1 MRCPNNHEVK
11 EGKQM
16 FKSLIV
22 RIAKRYILGNLNDF
36 LFRNKD
42 NAKKV
47 AEQVAL
53 WSSRL
58 NTIILALNKIVGF
71 VKDGKLDDNEARQ
84 TMEILNDTVR
94 DFH

>member
-1 MRCPNNHEVK
+1 
-11 EGKQM
+11 M

-58 NTIILALNKIVGF
+58 NTIILALNKIAGF

>member
-1 MRCPNNHEVK
+1 
-11 EGKQM
+11 M

-47 AEQVAL
+47 AE
-53 WSSRL
+53 
-58 NTIILALNKIVGF
+58 
-71 VKDGKLDDNEARQ
+71 
-84 TMEILNDTVR
+84 
-94 DFH
+94 

>member
-1 MRCPNNHEVK
+1 
-11 EGKQM
+11 M

-22 RIAKRYILGNLNDF
+22 RIAKRYVLGNLNDF

-47 AEQVAL
+47 AEQIGV
-53 WSSRL
+53 WSIRL
-58 NTIILALNKIVGF
+58 NTIIHALNRIAGF
-71 VKDGKLDDNEARQ
+71 VEDGKLDDDEARE
-84 TMEILNDTVR
+84 TMELLATTVR

>member
-1 MRCPNNHEVK
+1 
-11 EGKQM
+11 M

-22 RIAKRYILGNLNDF
+22 RIAKRYVLGNLNDF

-58 NTIILALNKIVGF
+58 NTIILALNKIAGF
-71 VKDGKLDDNEARQ
+71 VKDGTLDDNEAKQ
-84 TMEILNDTVR
+84 TMEILSNTVR
-94 DFH
+94 DFN

>member
-1 MRCPNNHEVK
+1 
-11 EGKQM
+11 M
-16 FKSLIV
+16 FKSLMV
-22 RIAKRYILGNLNDF
+22 RIAKRYVLGSVNDF
-36 LFRNKD
+36 LYRNKD

-58 NTIILALNKIVGF
+58 NNIILALNKIASF
-71 VKDGKLDDNEARQ
+71 VEDGKLDDNEAKQ
-84 TMEILNDTVR
+84 MMEILSNTVR

>member
-1 MRCPNNHEVK
+1 
-11 EGKQM
+11 M

-22 RIAKRYILGNLNDF
+22 RIAKRYVLGNLNDF

-58 NTIILALNKIVGF
+58 NTIILALNKIAGF
-71 VKDGKLDDNEARQ
+71 VQDGKLDDNEAKQ
-84 TMEILNDTVR
+84 TMEILSNTVR
-94 DFH
+94 DFN

>member
-1 MRCPNNHEVK
+1 
-11 EGKQM
+11 M

-22 RIAKRYILGNLNDF
+22 RIAKRYVLGNLNDF

-58 NTIILALNKIVGF
+58 NTIILALNKIAGF
-71 VKDGKLDDNEARQ
+71 VKDGKLDDNEAKQ
-84 TMEILNDTVR
+84 TMEILSNTVR
-94 DFH
+94 DFN

>member
-1 MRCPNNHEVK
+1 
-11 EGKQM
+11 M

-22 RIAKRYILGNLNDF
+22 RIAKRYVLGSVNDF
-36 LFRNKD
+36 LYRNKD

-58 NTIILALNKIVGF
+58 NTIILALNKIAGF
-71 VKDGKLDDNEARQ
+71 VEDGKLDDNEAKQ
-84 TMEILNDTVR
+84 TMEILSNTVR
-94 DFH
+94 DFN

>member
-1 MRCPNNHEVK
+1 
-11 EGKQM
+11 M

-58 NTIILALNKIVGF
+58 NTIILALNKIAGF

-84 TMEILNDTVR
+84 TMEILNNTVR

>member
-1 MRCPNNHEVK
+1 
-11 EGKQM
+11 M

-22 RIAKRYILGNLNDF
+22 RIAKRYVLGSVNDF

-58 NTIILALNKIVGF
+58 NTIILALNKIAGF
-71 VKDGKLDDNEARQ
+71 VEDGKLDDNEAKQ
-84 TMEILNDTVR
+84 TMEILSNTVR

>member
-1 MRCPNNHEVK
+1 
-11 EGKQM
+11 M

-22 RIAKRYILGNLNDF
+22 RIAKRYVLGNLNDF

-42 NAKKV
+42 NAKMV

-53 WSSRL
+53 WSARL
-58 NTIILALNKIVGF
+58 NTIIIALNKIAGF
-71 VKDGKLDDNEARQ
+71 VKDGKLDDNEAKQ
-84 TMEILNDTVR
+84 TMDILSDTVR

>member
-1 MRCPNNHEVK
+1 
-11 EGKQM
+11 M

-22 RIAKRYILGNLNDF
+22 RIAKRYVLGNLNDF

-47 AEQVAL
+47 AEQVGL
-53 WSSRL
+53 WSIRL
-58 NTIILALNKIVGF
+58 NTIIHALNRIAGF
-71 VKDGKLDDNEARQ
+71 VEDGKLDDNEAKE
-84 TMEILNDTVR
+84 TMELLDKTIR

>member
-1 MRCPNNHEVK
+1 
-11 EGKQM
+11 M

-47 AEQVAL
+47 AEQIAL

-58 NTIILALNKIVGF
+58 NTIILALNKIAGL

-84 TMEILNDTVR
+84 TMEILNNTVR

>member
-1 MRCPNNHEVK
+1 MEDK
-11 EGKQM
+11 EM

-22 RIAKRYILGNLNDF
+22 RIAKRYVLGNLNDF

-58 NTIILALNKIVGF
+58 NTIILALNKIAGF
-71 VKDGKLDDNEARQ
+71 VRDGKLDENEAKQ
-84 TMEILNDTVR
+84 TMEILSNTVR
-94 DFH
+94 DFN

>member
-1 MRCPNNHEVK
+1 
-11 EGKQM
+11 M

-22 RIAKRYILGNLNDF
+22 RIAKRYVLGNLNDF

-58 NTIILALNKIVGF
+58 NTIILALNKIAGF
-71 VKDGKLDDNEARQ
+71 VKDGKLDDNEAKQ

>member
-1 MRCPNNHEVK
+1 
-11 EGKQM
+11 M

-22 RIAKRYILGNLNDF
+22 RIAKRYVLGNLNDF

-58 NTIILALNKIVGF
+58 NTIILALNKIAGF
-71 VKDGKLDDNEARQ
+71 VKDGKLDDNEAKQ
-84 TMEILNDTVR
+84 TMEILSNTVR

>member
-1 MRCPNNHEVK
+1 
-11 EGKQM
+11 M

-22 RIAKRYILGNLNDF
+22 RIAKRYVLGNLNDF

-58 NTIILALNKIVGF
+58 NTIILALNKIAGF
-71 VKDGKLDDNEARQ
+71 VKDGKLDDNEAKQ
-84 TMEILNDTVR
+84 TMEILSDTVR

>member
-1 MRCPNNHEVK
+1 MED
-11 EGKQM
+11 KQM

-22 RIAKRYILGNLNDF
+22 RIAKRYVLGNLNDF

-58 NTIILALNKIVGF
+58 NTIILALNKIAGF
-71 VKDGKLDDNEARQ
+71 VKDGKLDDNEAKQ
-84 TMEILNDTVR
+84 TMEILSNTVR
-94 DFH
+94 DFN

>member
-1 MRCPNNHEVK
+1 
-11 EGKQM
+11 M

-22 RIAKRYILGNLNDF
+22 RIAKRYVLGNLNDF

-58 NTIILALNKIVGF
+58 NTIILALNKIAGF
-71 VKDGKLDDNEARQ
+71 VKDGKLDDNEAKQ
-84 TMEILNDTVR
+84 TMEILSKTVR
-94 DFH
+94 DFN